1 MNDRE
6 INILLGESERS
17 WQEIVANVF
26 APRGVNSLVAKDA
39 SEALEILSRRCI
51 HSAIVDMD
59 TQRSGGFGLVKVIRR
74 YHPQLPCIMFSRS
87 CQRQELGL
95 ALELNVFSVIAKP
108 VDMAIVEDELNRLF
122 KKIYNSVVFNG
133 SSNLDD

>member
-1 MNDRE
+1 MNERE

-17 WQEIVANVF
+17 WQEIVANIF
-26 APRGVNSLVAKDA
+26 APRGVNSLVARDA

-59 TQRSGGFGLVKVIRR
+59 TQRSGGFSLVKVIRR
-74 YHPQLPCIMFSRS
+74 YHPGLPCIMFSDS
-87 CQRQELGL
+87 CERKELAL

-108 VDMAIVEDELNRLF
+108 VDMVILQDELNRLF
-122 KKIYNSVVFNG
+122 KKIYNNMVFNG
-133 SSNLDD
+133 SCNFGN